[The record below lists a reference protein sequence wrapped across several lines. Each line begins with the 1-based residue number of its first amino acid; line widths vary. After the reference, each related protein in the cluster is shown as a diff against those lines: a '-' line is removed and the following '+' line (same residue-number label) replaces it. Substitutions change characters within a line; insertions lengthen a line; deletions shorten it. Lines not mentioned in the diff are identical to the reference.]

1 MLRQHRR
8 LDDDDDDD
16 SPFDARG
23 VIKDGRSLRVPL
35 FAMDSM
41 DPVQRA
47 IAQSRITDAAGTTV
61 GLHRPGFRVTDT
73 KDARAA
79 VEEAYRLR
87 DEDDRN
93 AWRTGALAAAGAPG
107 VAVVFVSQAI
117 CFLDRGACVLRVS
130 DAETWPMQADRGA
143 GGVGD
148 AALRDRALHGVHT
161 VHGKKW
167 DPQ

>member
-1 MLRQHRR
+1 MRQHRR
-8 LDDDDDDD
+8 LDDDDD

-47 IAQSRITDAAGTTV
+47 IAQSRITDAAGTTA
-61 GLHRPGFRVTDT
+61 GLHRPGFRVTDA

-93 AWRTGALAAAGAPG
+93 AWRTSGREGAENRIGTVRNAQYPRAQGAPG
-107 VAVVFVSQAI
+107 HVRNGI
-117 CFLDRGACVLRVS
+117 CVPD
-130 DAETWPMQADRGA
+130 DEE
-143 GGVGD
+143 
-148 AALRDRALHGVHT
+148 LRDALPTRDSNMADVYAAYDARIREM
-161 VHGKKW
+161 W
-167 DPQ
+167 RNP

>member
-93 AWRTGALAAAGAPG
+93 AWRTGGREGAENSICTVRNAQFPRAQGAPG
-107 VAVVFVSQAI
+107 HIRNGI
-117 CFLDRGACVLRVS
+117 CVPD
-130 DAETWPMQADRGA
+130 DEE
-143 GGVGD
+143 
-148 AALRDRALHGVHT
+148 LRDALPARDGNMADVYAAYDARIREM
-161 VHGKKW
+161 W
-167 DPQ
+167 RNP